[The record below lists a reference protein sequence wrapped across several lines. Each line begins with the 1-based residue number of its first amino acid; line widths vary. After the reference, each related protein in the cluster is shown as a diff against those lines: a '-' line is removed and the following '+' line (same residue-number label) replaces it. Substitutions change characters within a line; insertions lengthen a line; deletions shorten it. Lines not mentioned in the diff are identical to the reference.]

1 MRQYYK
7 RTKTRKKRNQSND
20 IGVKRIF
27 AKGGGVGMFDKLCDS
42 LLSIADAYAEQAQEL
57 RRCVSELQQ
66 ATAEGEEAKFF
77 EEVNALN
84 ARRVSLGVPPLL
96 PVITDTFPTDR

>member
-1 MRQYYK
+1 MKQYCK
-7 RTKTRKKRNQSND
+7 RTKTRKRRNQSND
-20 IGVKRIF
+20 IGVKKIC

-42 LLSIADAYAEQAQEL
+42 LLTIADAYAEQAQEL

-77 EEVNALN
+77 DEISALN
-84 ARRVSLGVPPLL
+84 AKRISLGVPPLL
-96 PVITDTFPTDR
+96 PVITDTFPTNR